1 MLKESEE
8 KGNSVGG
15 SAVSINLDPE
25 ISQTQ
30 DHQKDSIHQLIWGLQ
45 HTYSRGLPGL
55 YSFRDEATIPQ
66 ET

>member
-1 MLKESEE
+1 MGRSYCPLLLNLGMLKESEE

-30 DHQKDSIHQLIWGLQ
+30 DHQKDSIHQLI
-45 HTYSRGLPGL
+45 
-55 YSFRDEATIPQ
+55 
-66 ET
+66 